1 MARIRISPQMFI
13 WPSFSFFVLSRA
25 RFKNFFLFIKSV
37 ISPLGSFSLLVWP
50 SHCSQFG
57 LLALPHITG
66 GEGTPLM
73 GGNCSPSFA
82 WSIREPISS
91 ANSILIFLTS
101 SYFFFRLNYS
111 CCSGQVETRS
121 LRRAGTASIASD
133 EMRTAIHKR
142 HEKRI

>member
-25 RFKNFFLFIKSV
+25 RFKTFFLFIKSV

-66 GEGTPLM
+66 GEGTPLIEIPAPLSL
-73 GGNCSPSFA
+73 GRDAVASK
-82 WSIREPISS
+82 
-91 ANSILIFLTS
+91 
-101 SYFFFRLNYS
+101 S
-111 CCSGQVETRS
+111 CNRFHR
-121 LRRAGTASIASD
+121 LRRNENSHPKKT
-133 EMRTAIHKR
+133 
-142 HEKRI
+142 

>member
-91 ANSILIFLTS
+91 ANSFSPRIL
-101 SYFFFRLNYS
+101 FFSFRLRTIPKEKKRWRKRRKLLRLV
-111 CCSGQVETRS
+111 SGPP
-121 LRRAGTASIASD
+121 
-133 EMRTAIHKR
+133 
-142 HEKRI
+142 

>member
-101 SYFFFRLNYS
+101 SYFFLDEIIPVVL
-111 CCSGQVETRS
+111 GRS
-121 LRRAGTASIASD
+121 RRGRFEELAPLPSPPT
-133 EMRTAIHKR
+133 E
-142 HEKRI
+142 

>member
-82 WSIREPISS
+82 WSIREPISRDAVAS
-91 ANSILIFLTS
+91 KSWHRFH
-101 SYFFFRLNYS
+101 R
-111 CCSGQVETRS
+111 
-121 LRRAGTASIASD
+121 LRRNENS
-133 EMRTAIHKR
+133 HP
-142 HEKRI
+142 